1 MKKTDLKKGRKKIVS
16 GPKISTDIDT
26 WVNQR
31 TGEAVQA
38 ITKVSGATD
47 KGFDKVWLGMI
58 LSVLELFGSKRIDVV
73 KYILE
78 NRNRSDNT
86 VVITQK
92 ELAKKSNTSYQTV
105 NHTIQVLKEANFL
118 TQIVPGYYRIN
129 PAVIWRGSHFNRM
142 AILAKFSEENASK
155 TPETAQESRT
165 EKKTH
170 RKAPRGLKTPKKKTD
185 EQAVFPGVT
194 LPESASTGTEG

>member
-38 ITKVSGATD
+38 ITTVSGATD

-73 KYILE
+73 KYIL
-78 NRNRSDNT
+78 DNT

>member
-1 MKKTDLKKGRKKIVS
+1 MPV
-16 GPKISTDIDT
+16 PKISTDIDT

-38 ITKVSGATD
+38 LTTVSGATD

-86 VVITQK
+86 VLITQK
-92 ELAKKSNTSYQTV
+92 ELAKKSQTSYQTV
-105 NHTIQVLKEANFL
+105 NHTIKILKEANFL
-118 TQIVPGYYRIN
+118 SQIVPGYYRIN
-129 PAVIWRGSHFNRM
+129 PAIIWRGSHFNRM
-142 AILAKFSEENASK
+142 AIMAKFSEEKAAKAS
-155 TPETAQESRT
+155 
-165 EKKTH
+165 
-170 RKAPRGLKTPKKKTD
+170 
-185 EQAVFPGVT
+185 EQPDTGQATLPGVSM
-194 LPESASTGTEG
+194 PPRASQEPLAAKTAD